1 MLYCRPMFTGI
12 VEARGTVE
20 RLEADGAVCHVLIA
34 TPADFPVEALSLGAS
49 IAVDGVCLTVTGRAP
64 GWFSADLGPETLAL
78 TTLGALAPRAQVHLE
93 RPLKLGDALGG
104 HLVSGHVDGVGRV
117 VSRQEKGD
125 ALELHIEAPATVAPT
140 LVVKGSI
147 TVDGVSLTSNAVE
160 GQRFSVTLIPHTLA
174 VTHLGARPPGAA
186 VNLEAD
192 LIAKHID
199 RLVAAR
205 LSAAPPSLPSSAS
218 ASASASLTSASSPP
232 DLAPRSTPGLTM
244 ETLSRHGFIKHGPAR

>member
-1 MLYCRPMFTGI
+1 MFTGI

-20 RLEADGAVCHVLIA
+20 RLEADGVVYRVRIA
-34 TPADFPVEALSLGAS
+34 TPADVNFPVHELPLGAS

-78 TTLGALAPRAQVHLE
+78 TTLGALAPRAEVHLE

-125 ALELHIEAPATVAPT
+125 ALELEIEAPATVAPT

-147 TVDGVSLTSNAVE
+147 TVDGVSLTINTVV
-160 GQRFSVTLIPHTLA
+160 GPCFSVTLIPHTLT
-174 VTHLGARPPGAA
+174 VTHLGKKGVGSPL
-186 VNLEAD
+186 NLEAD

-205 LSAAPPSLPSSAS
+205 LAATGTPAPHLAPPN
-218 ASASASLTSASSPP
+218 
-232 DLAPRSTPGLTM
+232 LAPRSTPAGLTL
-244 ETLSRHGFIKHGPAR
+244 ETLAQHGFVKHGSAR